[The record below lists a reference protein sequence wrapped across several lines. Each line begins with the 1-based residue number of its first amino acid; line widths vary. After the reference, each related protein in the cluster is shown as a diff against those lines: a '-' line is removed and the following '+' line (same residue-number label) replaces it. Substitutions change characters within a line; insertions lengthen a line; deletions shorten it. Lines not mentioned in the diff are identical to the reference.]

1 MRPKEIQEKLGIDAE
16 RIKLFKREGIFKP
29 EHPPV
34 GNKATDYTEADFKN
48 LQRIVVLTKSGLTCG
63 DIKKLQAGEIDLEQ
77 AIRERKQY
85 INDELERKRNALK
98 MLDNLLDDS
107 AEFDTF
113 QTQHYWDIIS
123 EKEAAGEEFIDIED
137 MYGYRP
143 VSLKES
149 ANVLIAVMK
158 KMLTLRTSC
167 MMKALTKKKMVWDRI
182 LCTALILKIAMNVQ
196 NVAIH

>member
-107 AEFDTF
+107 AEFETF

-123 EKEAAGEEFIDIED
+123 EKEAAGEEFIDIEGMD
-137 MYGYRP
+137 IGRF
-143 VSLKES
+143 LWKEQS
-149 ANVLIAVMK
+149 NALIAVMK
-158 KMLTLRTSC
+158 KILTLRTSC

-196 NVAIH
+196 NVATH

>member
-107 AEFDTF
+107 AEFETF

-123 EKEAAGEEFIDIED
+123 EK
-137 MYGYRP
+137 
-143 VSLKES
+143 
-149 ANVLIAVMK
+149 
-158 KMLTLRTSC
+158 
-167 MMKALTKKKMVWDRI
+167 
-182 LCTALILKIAMNVQ
+182 
-196 NVAIH
+196 

>member
-123 EKEAAGEEFIDIED
+123 EKKRQARNLSISRICMDI
-137 MYGYRP
+137 GRF
-143 VSLKES
+143 LWKEQS
-149 ANVLIAVMK
+149 NVLIAVMK

-196 NVAIH
+196 NVATH